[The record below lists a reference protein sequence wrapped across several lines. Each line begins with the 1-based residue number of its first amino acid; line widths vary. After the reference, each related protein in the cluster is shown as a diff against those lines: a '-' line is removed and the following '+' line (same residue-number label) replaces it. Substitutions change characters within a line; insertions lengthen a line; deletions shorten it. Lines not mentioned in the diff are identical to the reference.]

1 MPFIEQTPAILCINI
16 KYINNKINSMIMEAT
31 AATTWAIDPTHSE
44 VQFKV
49 KHLMVSTVTGSFSR
63 YEGTVE
69 MAGDDFADA
78 SINFSADV
86 TSISTGN
93 EQRDGHLKSGE
104 FFDAEQF
111 PTLTFASTNMT
122 KTGDE
127 TYDLAGHLTMHG
139 VTKPVTLKVEYG
151 GQMQDFY
158 GQTKAGFELSGV
170 LKRKE
175 FGLTWDGV
183 TEAGGVVVSDDVRL
197 VMNIQVTKQA

>member
-1 MPFIEQTPAILCINI
+1 
-16 KYINNKINSMIMEAT
+16 MEAQAT
-31 AATTWAIDPTHSE
+31 TATTWAVDPTHSE

-49 KHLMVSTVTGSFSR
+49 KHLMVSTVTGLFSKFD
-63 YEGTVE
+63 GQLVMT
-69 MAGDDFADA
+69 GDDFQDAD
-78 SINFSADV
+78 ITFSADID
-86 TSISTGN
+86 SISTGN

-111 PTLTFASTNMT
+111 PQLTFKSTGMT
-122 KTGDE
+122 KTGDD
-127 TYDLAGHLTMHG
+127 TYTLTGDLTLHG
-139 VTKPVTLKVEYG
+139 VTKPVTLKAEYG

-158 GQTKAGFELSGV
+158 GQTKAGFEVTGTI
-170 LKRKE
+170 KRKE